1 MVYLCSETGIYNC
14 NWEWRSGGDDDD
26 DYDISAKNYNS
37 AAEGSNKSGWSFWG
51 PVPSHAPP
59 PSLCPPLWALTV
71 ISVTKCE
78 LFFLFLSGFYIIL
91 CFVTAKLFPFLFSL
105 LVGWADSLF
114 FFLTTPSS
122 PCFLWSNSHNW
133 PIFLINMHQK
143 SEMFFSSS
151 SSSPGRFAFI
161 VIVLNAEV
169 SLQPVSI
176 SLWFRFRLP
185 VVSVLAWL
193 FGLIKVVVA

>member
-14 NWEWRSGGDDDD
+14 NWEWRSDGDDDD

-78 LFFLFLSGFYIIL
+78 LIFFCFCPGFILFCALSLRSFFRFYFH
-91 CFVTAKLFPFLFSL
+91 CL
-105 LVGWADSLF
+105 LVGPIRLLV
-114 FFLTTPSS
+114 FLTTPSS

-143 SEMFFSSS
+143 SEMFFFSSF
-151 SSSPGRFAFI
+151 SPGRFAFI